1 MSNDMAVLEILR
13 FPDPRLRTKAKPV
26 VTIDDELRRIVD
38 DMYET
43 MEASQGIGLA
53 ATQVNIHQQIFVMD
67 VSETRDQRI
76 CVMNPEI
83 LSREG
88 TQYEAEGC
96 LSVGGDAY
104 DKVERALKVRLRAMG
119 LDGQM
124 FELDAQ
130 ELMAACIQ
138 HEMDHLN
145 GILFMDHLSRLKQDR
160 IRKKISKTESR
171 D

>member
-1 MSNDMAVLEILR
+1 MAVLEILR
-13 FPDPRLRTKAKPV
+13 FPDPRLRTKAAPV
-26 VTIDDELRRIVD
+26 ATIDDDLRRIVD

-43 MEASQGIGLA
+43 MYATNGIGLA
-53 ATQVNIHQQIFVMD
+53 ATQVNVHQQIFVMD
-67 VSETRDQRI
+67 VSDARDQRFCI
-76 CVMNPEI
+76 LNPEI

-88 TQYEAEGC
+88 KQYESEGC
-96 LSVGGDAY
+96 LSVGGAY
-104 DKVERALKVRLRAMG
+104 DKVERAMKVRLRAQG
-119 LDGQM
+119 LDGKF

-160 IRKKISKTESR
+160 IRKKISKYER
-171 D
+171 

>member
-1 MSNDMAVLEILR
+1 MAVLEVLR

-26 VTIDDELRRIVD
+26 GTIDDELKRIVD

-43 MEASQGIGLA
+43 MEANNGIGLA

-67 VSETRDQRI
+67 VSETRDQRFCI
-76 CVMNPEI
+76 INPEI

-88 TQYEAEGC
+88 VQYETEGC
-96 LSVGGDAY
+96 LSVGGGAY
-104 DKVERALKVRLRAMG
+104 DKVERAMKVKLRAMD
-119 LDGQM
+119 LDGKTI
-124 FELDAQ
+124 EIDAQ

-145 GILFMDHLSRLKQDR
+145 GILFIDHLSRLKQDR
-160 IRKKISKTESR
+160 IRKKISKTERR

>member
-1 MSNDMAVLEILR
+1 MAVLEVLR

-26 VTIDDELRRIVD
+26 VTIDDELKRIVD

-43 MEASQGIGLA
+43 MEANNGIGLA

-67 VSETRDQRI
+67 VSETRDQRFCI
-76 CVMNPEI
+76 INPEI

-88 TQYEAEGC
+88 VQYETEGC
-96 LSVGGDAY
+96 LSVGGGAY
-104 DKVERALKVRLRAMG
+104 DKVERAMKVKLRAMD
-119 LDGQM
+119 LDGKTI
-124 FELDAQ
+124 EIDAQ

-145 GILFMDHLSRLKQDR
+145 GILFIDHLSRLKQDR
-160 IRKKISKTESR
+160 IRKKISKTERR